1 MAVLFY
7 VTIVCKY
14 VDIKNKIV
22 YEHGNSRLKNLLR
35 KTCTSNE
42 ASIQYSVTEAFK
54 TKTTID
60 P

>member
-14 VDIKNKIV
+14 IDIKIKLV
-22 YEHGNSRLKNLLR
+22 YEDGNFRLENLLR
-35 KTCTSNE
+35 KTCTSHE
-42 ASIQYSVTEAFK
+42 TSIQYSVTEVFK

>member
-1 MAVLFY
+1 MAALFY

-22 YEHGNSRLKNLLR
+22 YEDRNSRLENLLR
-35 KTCTSNE
+35 KTCTSHGT
-42 ASIQYSVTEAFK
+42 SIQYSVTEVFE